1 MPEAPN
7 EQFSE
12 RHGVL
17 IKIDHDICAGFAECV
32 AVAPQV
38 FALDDKSQS
47 VILDPDASTLEML
60 KEAADVCP
68 VTAILMFNKS
78 GDQVAPEMR

>member
-1 MPEAPN
+1 MAEAPN
-7 EQFSE
+7 ERFSE

-17 IKIDHDICAGFAECV
+17 IKVDHDICAGFAECV
-32 AVAPQV
+32 AVAPEV

-60 KEAADVCP
+60 EEAADVCP
-68 VTAILMFNKS
+68 VTALLLFDES
-78 GDQVAPEMR
+78 GAQVAPKK